1 METTLKVTGHP
12 YADAKRK
19 ALELNC
25 GHDIRVYKD
34 GTVGLYTNDF
44 KPFIFKLS
52 WRS

>member
-12 YADAKRK
+12 YADAKCK
-19 ALELNC
+19 AKELTC
-25 GHDIRVYKD
+25 GYDIRVYKD